1 MPVRLLPD
9 PLWSGH
15 KDAVVVFTVGVSRLD
30 KLFGSLDE
38 PKDSVNWLMG
48 QDVRGMLV
56 DTPGR
61 TDL

>member
-1 MPVRLLPD
+1 M
-9 PLWSGH
+9 
-15 KDAVVVFTVGVSRLD
+15 VVFAVGLSRLD